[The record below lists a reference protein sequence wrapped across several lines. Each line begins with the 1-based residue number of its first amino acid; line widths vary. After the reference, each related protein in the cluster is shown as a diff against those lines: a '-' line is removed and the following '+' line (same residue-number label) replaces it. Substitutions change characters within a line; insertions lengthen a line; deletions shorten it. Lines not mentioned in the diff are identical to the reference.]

1 MLVDSVSFN
10 NIPCSKCGC
19 NEFNGWGYSMS
30 ELDKELFIE
39 WANNPDLFFLSQ
51 DEELI
56 IAEEKYIDYILY
68 ILDNNI
74 GTTHKTNIL
83 IHALC
88 VLIYDYSVDDCR
100 DYKQEEATRIIER
113 VKTELLKRK
122 NLLKEAEYWIPEY
135 IKAIVF
141 PIIDRT

>member
-1 MLVDSVSFN
+1 MLVNPALFN
-10 NIPCSKCGC
+10 NITCSKCDC
-19 NEFNGWGYSMS
+19 KEFNGWGYSMC

-39 WANNPDLFFLSQ
+39 WANNPNLFFLEQ

-56 IAEEKYIDYILY
+56 IAEEKYIDYILH

-74 GTTHKTNIL
+74 GTKDKAHIL

-88 VLIYDYSVDDCR
+88 VLIYDYSVDHCR
-100 DYKQEEATRIIER
+100 DYTQEEATRIIER

-122 NLLKEAEYWIPEY
+122 NLLNEAEYWIPEY
-135 IKAIVF
+135 VKAVVF
-141 PIIDRT
+141 PVIDRT